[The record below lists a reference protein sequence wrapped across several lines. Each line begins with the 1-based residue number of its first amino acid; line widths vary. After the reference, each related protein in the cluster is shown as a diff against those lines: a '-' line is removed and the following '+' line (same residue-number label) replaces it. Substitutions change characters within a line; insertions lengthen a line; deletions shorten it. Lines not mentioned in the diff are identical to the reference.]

1 MLVGGEIASK
11 TANLRPDVLRSND
24 PPLPATAN
32 LRFLRAPA
40 SDLKVRLARQPL
52 TKEDTMS
59 RSHHIAKITSGAAIE
74 HVRSYL
80 LSEAARLG
88 LGEEVDAADCR
99 KLLALLQDMRRSLE
113 TIERR
118 GGLVVVSSRPSS
130 RPTAAKATAHSES
143 PTDAV
148 PIFPCQRGASSRS
161 GASCTPTAP
170 WPRLPCASGK
180 TRPGKGKFAKFRLRP
195 MRLHNE
201 HASRRK
207 GSAFCGGQ
215 QILPTREKSHDH
227 AEPQHDHHRT
237 QAR

>member
-11 TANLRPDVLRSND
+11 
-24 PPLPATAN
+24 TAN

-52 TKEDTMS
+52 TKEDTIS
-59 RSHHIAKITSGAAIE
+59 RSRHIAKITSGAAIE

-118 GGLVVVSSRPSS
+118 GGLVVVSSTQTLITTYRCEGYRPQRKPHRCSPHLS
-130 RPTAAKATAHSES
+130 MSERGFIKERGLMHADGTMAA
-143 PTDAV
+143 PPV
-148 PIFPCQRGASSRS
+148 
-161 GASCTPTAP
+161 
-170 WPRLPCASGK
+170 RLW
-180 TRPGKGKFAKFRLRP
+180 
-195 MRLHNE
+195 
-201 HASRRK
+201 
-207 GSAFCGGQ
+207 
-215 QILPTREKSHDH
+215 
-227 AEPQHDHHRT
+227 
-237 QAR
+237 

>member
-52 TKEDTMS
+52 TKEDTIS

-113 TIERR
+113 TIE
-118 GGLVVVSSRPSS
+118 LEFV
-130 RPTAAKATAHSES
+130 
-143 PTDAV
+143 
-148 PIFPCQRGASSRS
+148 
-161 GASCTPTAP
+161 
-170 WPRLPCASGK
+170 
-180 TRPGKGKFAKFRLRP
+180 
-195 MRLHNE
+195 
-201 HASRRK
+201 
-207 GSAFCGGQ
+207 
-215 QILPTREKSHDH
+215 
-227 AEPQHDHHRT
+227 
-237 QAR
+237 

>member
-1 MLVGGEIASK
+1 
-11 TANLRPDVLRSND
+11 
-24 PPLPATAN
+24 
-32 LRFLRAPA
+32 
-40 SDLKVRLARQPL
+40 
-52 TKEDTMS
+52 MS

-113 TIERR
+113 TLERR
-118 GGLVVVSSRPSS
+118 GGLVVVSSTQTLITTYRCEGYRPQRKPHRCSPHLS
-130 RPTAAKATAHSES
+130 MSE
-143 PTDAV
+143 
-148 PIFPCQRGASSRS
+148 RGFIKERGLMHAD
-161 GASCTPTAP
+161 GTMPAP
-170 WPRLPCASGK
+170 PVRAWEDEA
-180 TRPGKGKFAKFRLRP
+180 GKGKFAKFRLRP
-195 MRLHNE
+195 TRRHNE

>member
-1 MLVGGEIASK
+1 MLNDGEIGSE
-11 TANLRPDVLRSND
+11 TANLRPDVLRSNA
-24 PPLPATAN
+24 PPAPATAN

-52 TKEDTMS
+52 TKEDIMS

-113 TIERR
+113 TLERR
-118 GGLVVVSSRPSS
+118 G
-130 RPTAAKATAHSES
+130 ES

-148 PIFPCQRGASSRS
+148 PIFPCRREASSRS

-170 WPRLPCASGK
+170 CPRLPCASGK

-195 MRLHNE
+195 MRLHKE

-215 QILPTREKSHDH
+215 QILPTRKKSHDH